1 MLATLTE
8 DSFDDPNW
16 IFEIKFDGYRAL
28 AHIAKKKVGLYSRNA
43 KLFNARFPTLVEELK
58 KISFDCVLD
67 GEIVIL
73 DERGRSHFQLLQNYE
88 ESHKGNPD
96 YYLFDILSFKGKDL
110 RQLPLKDRREFLK
123 ELLGKYKFK
132 HIHFSESIEK
142 RGKALFEKAKKAGL
156 EGIIAKRK
164 ESRYHSTRS
173 RDWLKI
179 KSKMRQEVVIG
190 GFTKPRGSRKYF
202 GALLI
207 GVYEKGKLIYSG
219 HVGGGFNEKLLKQIY
234 SKMVRLVRKSCPF
247 KDEPHPNAPVVWI
260 QPKLVC
266 EVAFTEWT
274 KDKILRQPIF
284 QGMRTDKS
292 ASQVR
297 REV

>member
-8 DSFDDPNW
+8 YSFDDPNW

-73 DERGRSHFQLLQNYE
+73 DERGRSHFQL
-88 ESHKGNPD
+88 
-96 YYLFDILSFKGKDL
+96 LSFKGKDL